1 MIFQPVKPFHI
12 AQHFG
17 ENRACK
23 PADGTLKVISCDG
36 NNPPAGYVSLYG
48 PKGHTGLDLFIR
60 HGQEI
65 YAAHD
70 GIVYKI
76 DTDPKSGLD
85 VRLEGVDGSTKI
97 RTIYEHLMGHN
108 VKVGDTVKTGQ
119 LIGWGDNTGWSSG
132 DHLHFTLDIK
142 KGDVWERVDPLLYME
157 PTFALLI
164 RLQTD
169 LVGYLKELVAKLLDN
184 SATKLR

>member
-1 MIFQPVKPFHI
+1 MIFQPVKPFI
-12 AQHFG
+12 ITQRFG

-23 PADGTLKVISCDG
+23 PLDGSQKTITCDG
-36 NNPPAGYVSLYG
+36 NNPPKGWVSLYG
-48 PKGHTGLDLFIR
+48 TKGHQAIDLKIK

-70 GIVYKI
+70 GVVYKI

-85 VRLEGVDGSTKI
+85 VRIEGDEY

-108 VKVGDTVKTGQ
+108 VKVGDTVRTGQ

-132 DHLHFTLDIK
+132 DHLHFTLDVK
-142 KGDVWERVDPLLYME
+142 NGDTWERVDPLKYME
-157 PTFALLI
+157 PTFALTI
-164 RLQTD
+164 RLQKD
-169 LVGYLKELVAKLLDN
+169 VIGYLKELVAKLLDN
-184 SATKLR
+184 SAVKLR